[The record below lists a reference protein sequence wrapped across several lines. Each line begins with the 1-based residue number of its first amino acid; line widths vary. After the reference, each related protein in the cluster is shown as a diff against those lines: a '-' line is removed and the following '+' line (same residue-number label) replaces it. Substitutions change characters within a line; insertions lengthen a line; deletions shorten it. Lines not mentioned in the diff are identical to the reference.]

1 MRWVYAIGFVDERF
15 LMVYNPKRDGW
26 EMPGGKVEEGEEPQD
41 AAVREFREEAG
52 VLFQPLGCMEY
63 EGGMIFA
70 GKVIDDNAA
79 GEMEWRLFDELPIQ
93 LAFPEVEYRAQL
105 RWAREVVLRR
115 VPEPEGTKRNSRRQI
130 KD

>member
-79 GEMEWRLFDELPIQ
+79 GEMEWRLLTSRPSNWRS
-93 LAFPEVEYRAQL
+93 PRSNT
-105 RWAREVVLRR
+105 
-115 VPEPEGTKRNSRRQI
+115 GRN
-130 KD
+130 